1 MKLTNLEELLNLD
14 IEADFEIYSIDL
26 TVIESYARLFKTE
39 VETTKTNVW
48 TTLTKGKVSVTLNSI
63 NKTWK

>member
-1 MKLTNLEELLNLD
+1 MKLTNIEELLNLD

-26 TVIESYARLFKTE
+26 TVIEGYARLFKTE
-39 VETTKTNVW
+39 VETTNTNVW
-48 TTLTKGKVSVTLNSI
+48 TTLRKGMVSVTLNSI

>member
-26 TVIESYARLFKTE
+26 TVIEGYSRLYKTE
-39 VETTKTNVW
+39 VETTNTNVW
-48 TTLTKGKVSVTLNSI
+48 TTLRKGMVSVTLNSI